1 MQRQINN
8 ICIMI
13 PTLNEGR
20 NLTKCLDAISSFK
33 EVYVVDSGS
42 IDDTLKIAELH
53 KASIIK
59 FDWNGKFPKKRNWFL
74 ENIPISAEWV
84 LFLDADEILTAE
96 SIREILYKTTRSKND
111 AHFITYNN
119 FFKGKRMRFGIPQ
132 RKLSLIRKHLR
143 FEKITDTSF
152 SKYDME
158 IHEHPI
164 GAKKIGRIKSRV
176 IHHDYKG
183 IEHFITKH
191 VNYAKW
197 EAERFNNI
205 SKNTPL
211 NLRQQIKYSLI
222 KYKCLPF
229 IYFILDYF
237 VFGRIIDGR
246 TGLSYSSYKF
256 HYFKMIIDLIND
268 KTDQNK

>member
-1 MQRQINN
+1 
-8 ICIMI
+8 MI
-13 PTLNEGR
+13 PTLNEAK
-20 NLTKCLDAISSFK
+20 NLRKCLDAIPNVK

-42 IDDTLKIAELH
+42 TDDTLKIAKSH
-53 KASIIK
+53 NVSIIK
-59 FDWNGKFPKKRNWFL
+59 FNWNGKFPKKRNWFL
-74 ENIPISAEWV
+74 DNVTISAEWV
-84 LFLDADEILTAE
+84 LFIDADEILSEE
-96 SIREILYKTTRSKND
+96 SIEEIVRETTKSKND
-111 AHFITYNN
+111 AYWITYNN

-143 FEKITDTSF
+143 FEKIIDSSF

-176 IHHDYKG
+176 THHDYRG
-183 IEHFITKH
+183 IENFIIRH

-197 EAERFNNI
+197 EAGRFCKI
-205 SKNTPL
+205 SNSTPL
-211 NLRQQIKYSLI
+211 TFRQQIKYSLV

-237 VFGRIIDGR
+237 AFGRIFDGR
-246 TGLSYSSYKF
+246 TGFSYSLYKF
-256 HYFKMIIDLIND
+256 FYFKMIIDLISD
-268 KTDQNK
+268 KKDKI